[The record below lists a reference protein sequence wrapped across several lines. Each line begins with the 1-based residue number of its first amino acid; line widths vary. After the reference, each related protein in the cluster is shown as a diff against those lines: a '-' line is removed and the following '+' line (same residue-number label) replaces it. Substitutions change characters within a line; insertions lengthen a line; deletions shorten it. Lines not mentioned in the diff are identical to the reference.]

1 VHALGA
7 GVLVAEVQ
15 TPSDT
20 TFRLYD
26 WGRSGRELHT
36 EAALECASFE
46 PPPAAVRLDGA
57 DAAGG
62 VLTEWFGV
70 TLARLDHDGTPAA
83 EIAGRAFIVVGGE
96 VEFTSPT
103 LPGGPVL
110 VRTGQTGFIPARV
123 DPGVLVRAASNE
135 AAEVLLVT
143 ISVPMSRLMGR

>member
-1 VHALGA
+1 
-7 GVLVAEVQ
+7 VLVAEVQ

-46 PPPAAVRLDGA
+46 PPPEAVRLGGA
-57 DAAGG
+57 GEAGAA
-62 VLTEWFGV
+62 VSTEWFGI
-70 TLARLDHDGTPAA
+70 TLARFDHDGTPAA

-96 VEFTSPT
+96 LEFTSPA
-103 LPGGPVL
+103 LPGGPML